1 MRPFDKRYLGWM
13 QGVELS
19 YMAVSDSTALESA
32 VLHSDGCVEKAN
44 VI

>member
-1 MRPFDKRYLGWM
+1 MRPFDKRYLGCR

-19 YMAVSDSTALESA
+19 YREVSDSIALESA
-32 VLHSDGCVEKAN
+32 ALHSDGCVEKAN